1 MTKTEVL
8 SLLEENTNK
17 RGIVNW
23 NKDDANTGGL
33 KSFGIGLTQLR
44 KLAKQIGRNHELAL
58 KLWKSD
64 NYDVK
69 VISLLIG
76 EPKKLTKEQ
85 AEEQVENIAAGHLS
99 HIFST
104 CGATLA
110 KAPIAFEVACDWMGS
125 KDPIRRRCA
134 YSLIYELSKNPR
146 IKELTDEFLLSVI
159 EQIRSRFDSE
169 DTWERMAMG
178 GALLGMG
185 KRNKLLNKEAL
196 KVAKKMG
203 PIDFNEEK
211 GNCDPFD
218 PAKHLTS
225 DYLMEKLGLR

>member
-1 MTKTEVL
+1 MTKTEVI
-8 SLLEENTNK
+8 SLLKENTNK

-110 KAPIAFEVACDWMGS
+110 KAPIAFELACDWMGS

-146 IKELTDEFLLSVI
+146 IKELTDNFLLSVI
-159 EQIRSRFDSE
+159 ERIRSRFKSE

-178 GALLGMG
+178 GALLGIG